1 MEAAEGVGVGGGDLG
16 ALGFG
21 AEDDVDHAADGVAA
35 VERRGGDGEHLD
47 ALHEA
52 EGNEIYVGLLAG
64 LAAAGAGDGDFGQPA
79 TVDQEDGLF
88 GFVAAEI
95 EVGAAGDGGEVGAGG
110 LLGWTGGGVAVDNLA
125 GEKFAE
131 ADRTAARDLLTVV
144 NGVREHVVFGA
155 REIEIAGGDAGSIG
169 ALPAVERA
177 EARG

>member
-1 MEAAEGVGVGGGDLG
+1 MKFTSGCWLDWPPPELVMATSGS
-16 ALGFG
+16 
-21 AEDDVDHAADGVAA
+21 
-35 VERRGGDGEHLD
+35 RRPL
-47 ALHEA
+47 
-52 EGNEIYVGLLAG
+52 
-64 LAAAGAGDGDFGQPA
+64 
-79 TVDQEDGLF
+79 TRR
-88 GFVAAEI
+88 I

-155 REIEIAGGDAGSIG
+155 REIEIAGGDAGSVG
-169 ALPAVERA
+169 TLPAVERA